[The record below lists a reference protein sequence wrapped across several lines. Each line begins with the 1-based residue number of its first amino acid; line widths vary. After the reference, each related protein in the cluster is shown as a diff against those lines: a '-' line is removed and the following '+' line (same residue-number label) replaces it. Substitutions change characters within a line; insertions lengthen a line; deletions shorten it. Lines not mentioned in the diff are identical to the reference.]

1 LKVKSIIPLD
11 VLEIESDNFHLFV
24 EVKIGRRNAR
34 LLLDTGASKTAFDSN
49 KIKKFIG
56 KNEPENLGINS
67 VGLGSNQVTTHL
79 TQLTSLK
86 MGEIIL
92 KKVNVAVL
100 DLAHVNEAYQILGFP
115 EIDGVLG
122 SDVLV
127 KLKAII
133 NLESMVMKLKQV
145 Q

>member
-1 LKVKSIIPLD
+1 MKVKTIVPLEI
-11 VLEIESDNFHLFV
+11 LEIESDNYHLFV
-24 EVKIGRRNAR
+24 LVKIGRRNAR
-34 LLLDTGASKTAFDSN
+34 MLLDTGASKTAFDSN
-49 KIKKFIG
+49 QIKKFIG

-67 VGLGSNQVTTHL
+67 VGLGSNQVATHL

-86 MGEIIL
+86 IGEIAL
-92 KKVNVAVL
+92 KKVDIAVL

-122 SDVLV
+122 SDILV

-133 NLESMVMKLKQV
+133 NLEKLVLKLKL
-145 Q
+145 

>member
-1 LKVKSIIPLD
+1 LKVKTIVPLD
-11 VLEIESDNFHLFV
+11 ILEIEADNYHLFV
-24 EVKIGRRNAR
+24 LVKIGRRNAR
-34 LLLDTGASKTAFDSN
+34 MLLDTGASKTAFDSN
-49 KIKKFIG
+49 QIKKFIG

-86 MGEIIL
+86 IGEIAL
-92 KKVNVAVL
+92 KKVDIAVL

-122 SDVLV
+122 SDILV

-133 NLESMVMKLKQV
+133 NLEKLVLKLKL
-145 Q
+145 